1 MPTKS
6 LLPGARV
13 NRNCSLG
20 AQNVTPHP
28 FIFKLLALHLPEESW
43 LIGTVFSYSGQRLD
57 PVLEIL
63 QRVKSMTSAATSYFA
78 LSSREVNLESVGTQT
93 APNLQSFQRE
103 KERRYLTVAGGGEG
117 AGHRITGPRVSRMA
131 VRQD

>member
-1 MPTKS
+1 M
-6 LLPGARV
+6 
-13 NRNCSLG
+13 
-20 AQNVTPHP
+20 QNFTPHP

-43 LIGTVFSYSGQRLD
+43 LIGTVFSYSGQKLD

-63 QRVKSMTSAATSYFA
+63 QRVKSVTSASTSYFV

-103 KERRYLTVAGGGEG
+103 RERKTLLNSGWGRGG
-117 AGHRITGPRVSRMA
+117 AGHRITGPRVSKMA